1 MKASWKPSWSKM
13 VRLKMSIMGCA
24 LVMVLRMEGV
34 SQGAASSLVVRLKR
48 EGISRLK
55 EPQVW

>member
-1 MKASWKPSWSKM
+1 
-13 VRLKMSIMGCA
+13 MSIMGCA